1 MNYIVSKENQK
12 NIVKM
17 LKQANSYGS
26 IGIDALRKMLPAPLK
41 LSSLS
46 DHDTGCQI
54 RITLEAPG
62 QSTIVAWEGSVWNSS
77 SYEFNDEKKVLGLNP
92 KCDFMEPALTR
103 FFQAV
108 QKALDDREDEIAAR
122 KAAQEQREQ
131 QKEQDA
137 LDYYRRMAYLT
148 VN

>member
-1 MNYIVSKENQK
+1 MNHIVSKENQK

-26 IGIDALRKMLPAPLK
+26 IGIEALRKMLPAPLK

-62 QSTIVAWEGSVWNSS
+62 QPTIVAWEGSVWNSS
-77 SYEFNDEKKVLGLNP
+77 SYEFNDKKKVLGLNP

-108 QKALDDREDEIAAR
+108 QNELDDRQASLEAQ
-122 KAAQEQREQ
+122 KVAQEQRAQ

-137 LDYYRRMAYLT
+137 LDYYRRMASLT